1 MMKQILD
8 ERFLRM
14 RGIGSFLLALSF
26 AVGPSL
32 AAAPQSCPAGKPV
45 TAFNLLVKSPKGGE
59 VLPISEM
66 NLIEPGDKL
75 EYEPV
80 KAAGKNATNTKS
92 AKAKDVKAQKPD
104 ELEKPKGPSR
114 VAILLASATGSDAG
128 KIEVLEVKPASVAQE
143 WTVPVRASVVGLVY
157 GPDGLS
163 EHKIDKLVKDNPEL
177 ALKLTDYV
185 EQTSKME
192 GLVQVLSKYQQSAP
206 GTGNLQASLAE
217 FSSQYGVSMPAVSS
231 SETPDQQTEVLLHA
245 VNPAFSSD
253 PLAQTSMTAQST
265 GVAASVATFFMGPQ
279 FGIVAGG
286 TVLLSELHTL
296 MFPRAEFRAA
306 FAQPLPTVRAGMDLC
321 TGKPPAAAA
330 KQHTRVAYLW
340 ALPVTNSEAPAMHR
354 PETVHIPLG
363 WKSDVKLT
371 CATISQLKL
380 VPRVREWHLVA
391 GATDVAVPVKVTLGA
406 QDDLLSLDL
415 THMTL
420 APGDYHLV
428 AEWDWTPVT
437 VGGDVDLTNFAD
449 YSTAALSTASRDE
462 LVSGAGPVKLRLSGP
477 DFEFV
482 NAVTL
487 MRTPKAKTE
496 EDPFAAKLPF
506 SLPEGEEGGLQKTLS
521 ADVNTSH
528 LEAGSYLLRLSQLNG
543 KTKDIPVTVHPA
555 NPVLE
560 GLPLRVNLGQAEQ
573 TVDLRGTALGNI
585 EKITSE
591 DATWTLGSPNAN
603 ATDSAEREATIHLSQ
618 KAKQGALINAEVFV
632 AGLEKPLEITGALR
646 VAGPRPKILSARKSF
661 AGAEGVALREKEIP
675 AGSEVSFAI
684 QGEHFDSRAH
694 LHLECESPDD
704 TLQDLNLTPGERNGA
719 NELDSAGDGTLF
731 LSVNAGS
738 IGQSGCELMATLTE
752 ADTGTS
758 DPFSLGR
765 VIRVPRIDKFSLT
778 DEKLGDSLYAGIL
791 TGEDLQTIVKTGWDG
806 KAAQPVQDI
815 PTPVPGEPQEQTL
828 KIAMSWPPPNPHALL
843 YIWLSGETEARATS
857 IKYQ

>member
-1 MMKQILD
+1 
-8 ERFLRM
+8 M
-14 RGIGSFLLALSF
+14 RGIGRFFLALSF
-26 AVGPSL
+26 AVVPSF

-45 TAFNLLVKSPKGGE
+45 TAFNLLVKSPKGRE
-59 VLPISEM
+59 ALPIGDM
-66 NLIEPGDKL
+66 NLIEPGDTL
-75 EYEPV
+75 EYVPV
-80 KAAGKNATNTKS
+80 KAADKNAKGT
-92 AKAKDVKAQKPD
+92 KAQDSNAKGRKTQKA
-104 ELEKPKGPSR
+104 EEQEKPKGPSR

-128 KIEVLEVKPASVAQE
+128 KIEVLEVKPASVAQQ

-163 EHKIDKLVKDNPEL
+163 EHKIDKLVKDNPQL

-206 GTGNLQASLAE
+206 GTSNLQASLAE
-217 FSSQYGVSMPAVSS
+217 FSSQYGVEMPAVSG
-231 SETPDQQTEVLLHA
+231 SEPPDEESEQLLHA
-245 VNPAFSSD
+245 VNPAFSND
-253 PLAQTSMTAQST
+253 PLGQSSMAAQST

-306 FAQPLPTVRAGMDLC
+306 FAQPLPSTTTGMDLC

-330 KQHTRVAYLW
+330 KEHTRVAYLW
-340 ALPVTNSEAPAMHR
+340 ALPMTNADAPSMHIQEA
-354 PETVHIPLG
+354 VHIPLG
-363 WKSDVKLT
+363 WKSNVKVT
-371 CATISQLKL
+371 CATVSQLKL

-406 QDDLLSLDL
+406 QDDALALDL
-415 THMTL
+415 THMKL
-420 APGDYHLV
+420 SPGEYHLV
-428 AEWDWTPVT
+428 AEWDWTPAT
-437 VGGDVDLTNFAD
+437 VAGDVDLMNFGD
-449 YSTAALSTASRDE
+449 YSTAALSNASRDD
-462 LVSGAGPVKLRLSGP
+462 LVTGAGPVTLQLNGP

-487 MRTPKAKTE
+487 LRAQKSKAE
-496 EDPFAAKLPF
+496 AQPVAMKLSF
-506 SLPEGEEGGLQKTLS
+506 SLPEGEEDGLQKTMS
-521 ADVNTSH
+521 ADVNTSQ
-528 LEAGSYLLRLSQLNG
+528 LQAGLYLLRLSQLNG

-560 GLPLRVNLGQAEQ
+560 GLPLRVNLGQTEQ
-573 TVDLRGTALGNI
+573 TIDLRGTALENI
-585 EKITSE
+585 QNITS
-591 DATWTLGSPNAN
+591 DGATWTLEAPSAVATGSAN
-603 ATDSAEREATIHLSQ
+603 RAATIHLSP

-632 AGLEKPLEITGALR
+632 EGLEKPLEIPGVLR

-661 AGAEGVALREKEIP
+661 AGEEGVALREKEIP

-704 TLQDLNLTPGERNGA
+704 TLQDLSLTPGERNGA
-719 NELDSAGDGTLF
+719 NELDFAGGGTLF

-752 ADTGTS
+752 SETGTS
-758 DPFSLGR
+758 DLFSLGR
-765 VIRVPRIDKFSLT
+765 VIRVPRIDKFLLT

-791 TGEDLQTIVKTGWDG
+791 TGADLQTVVGTGWDA
-806 KAAQPVQDI
+806 KTSHPVQGI

-843 YIWLSGETEARATS
+843 YIWLSGETEARVTS

>member
-1 MMKQILD
+1 
-8 ERFLRM
+8 M
-14 RGIGSFLLALSF
+14 RGIGCLFLALSF
-26 AVGPSL
+26 VVVPSF

-45 TAFNLLVKSPKGGE
+45 TAFNLLVKSPRGGE
-59 VLPISEM
+59 ALPIGEM

-80 KAAGKNATNTKS
+80 KS
-92 AKAKDVKAQKPD
+92 AKAKGANAKDAKAQKAD
-104 ELEKPKGPSR
+104 EPEKPKGPSR

-143 WTVPVRASVVGLVY
+143 WSVPVRASVVGLVY

-185 EQTSKME
+185 EQTSRME
-192 GLVQVLSKYQQSAP
+192 GLVEVLSKYQQSAP
-206 GTGNLQASLAE
+206 GTSNLQASLAE
-217 FSSQYGVSMPAVSS
+217 FSSQYGVAMPAVSS
-231 SETPDQQTEVLLHA
+231 SETPDVQTEQLLHA
-245 VNPAFSSD
+245 VNPAFSND
-253 PLAQTSMTAQST
+253 PLGQSSMTAQST

-286 TVLLSELHTL
+286 AVLLSELHTL

-306 FAQPLPTVRAGMDLC
+306 FAQPLPSAGMDLC

-330 KQHTRVAYLW
+330 KEHTRVAYLW
-340 ALPVTNSEAPAMHR
+340 ALPVTNAEAPSMHMQ
-354 PETVHIPLG
+354 EAVHIPLD
-363 WKSDVKLT
+363 WKSNLKVT
-371 CATISQLKL
+371 CATVSQLKL

-391 GATDVAVPVKVTLGA
+391 GATDVSVPVKVTLGA
-406 QDDLLSLDL
+406 QEDSVALDL
-415 THMTL
+415 THMKL
-420 APGDYHLV
+420 APGEYHLV
-428 AEWDWTPVT
+428 AEWDWTPAT
-437 VGGDVDLTNFAD
+437 VAGDVDLMNFAD

-462 LVSGAGPVKLRLSGP
+462 LVTGAGSVKLQLSGP

-487 MRTPKAKTE
+487 LRPPKLGPQAE
-496 EDPFAAKLPF
+496 PFATRLPF
-506 SLPEGEEGGLQKTLS
+506 SLPEGEEGGLQKTMS
-521 ADVNTSH
+521 ADVNTAQ
-528 LEAGSYLLRLSQLNG
+528 LQAGSYLLRLSQLNG

-555 NPVLE
+555 NPMLQ
-560 GLPLRVNLGQAEQ
+560 GLPLRVNLGQTEQ
-573 TVDLRGTALGNI
+573 TINLRGTALDHI
-585 EKITSE
+585 ERITSE
-591 DATWTLGSPNAN
+591 GATWTLEVPSAN
-603 ATDSAEREATIHLSQ
+603 ATGSGEREATIHLSP

-632 AGLEKPLEITGALR
+632 AGLEKPLEIPGVLR
-646 VAGPRPKILSARKSF
+646 VAGPRPRILSARKSF
-661 AGAEGVALREKEIP
+661 AGAEGVALHEKEIP

-684 QGEHFDSRAH
+684 EGEHFDSRAR

-704 TLQDLNLTPGERNGA
+704 TLQNLDLTPGERNGA

-752 ADTGTS
+752 AGTGTS

-765 VIRVPRIDKFSLT
+765 VIRIPRIDKFSLT

-791 TGEDLQTIVKTGWDG
+791 TGEDLQTIVKTGWDA
-806 KAAQPVQDI
+806 KTSEPVEDI
-815 PTPVPGEPQEQTL
+815 PTPVPGEPQAQTL
-828 KIAMSWPPPNPHALL
+828 KIAMSWPPPHPHALL
-843 YIWLSGETEARATS
+843 YIWLSGETQARATS

>member
-1 MMKQILD
+1 
-8 ERFLRM
+8 M
-14 RGIGSFLLALSF
+14 RGIVSLFLALSF
-26 AVGPSL
+26 GVVPSF

-59 VLPISEM
+59 ALPISEM

-80 KAAGKNATNTKS
+80 KAADKNAKN
-92 AKAKDVKAQKPD
+92 AKGAKGKDAKDRKAD
-104 ELEKPKGPSR
+104 EPEKPKGPSR

-128 KIEVLEVKPASVAQE
+128 KIEVLEVKPASVRQE

-206 GTGNLQASLAE
+206 GTSNLQASLAE

-231 SETPDQQTEVLLHA
+231 SETPDQQTELLLHA

-253 PLAQTSMTAQST
+253 PLGQTSMTAQST

-306 FAQPLPTVRAGMDLC
+306 FAQPLPSAGRGLDLC
-321 TGKPPAAAA
+321 TGKLPAGAA

-340 ALPVTNSEAPAMHR
+340 ALPVTNSEAPTMHM

-363 WKSDVKLT
+363 WKSNLKLT
-371 CATISQLKL
+371 CATVSQLKL

-406 QDDLLSLDL
+406 QDDSLALDL
-415 THMTL
+415 THMKL
-420 APGDYHLV
+420 APGNYHLV

-437 VGGDVDLTNFAD
+437 VAGDVDLMNFAD
-449 YSTAALSTASRDE
+449 YSTAAISTASRDE
-462 LVSGAGPVKLRLSGP
+462 LVTGAGPVKLQLSGP

-482 NAVTL
+482 NEVTL
-487 MRTPKAKTE
+487 VRAPRAKGE
-496 EDPFAAKLPF
+496 ADPFATRLSF
-506 SLPEGEEGGLQKTLS
+506 SLPDGEDGGLQKTMS
-521 ADVNTSH
+521 ADVNTSR

-555 NPVLE
+555 NPVLD
-560 GLPLRVNLGQAEQ
+560 GLPLRVNLGQTEQ
-573 TVDLRGTALGNI
+573 TIALRGTALDHI
-585 EKITSE
+585 EKITS
-591 DATWTLGSPNAN
+591 DGATWTLGTATAN
-603 ATDSAEREATIHLSQ
+603 ATGSAEREAKIHLSS
-618 KAKQGALINAEVFV
+618 KTKEGSLIDAEVFV
-632 AGLEKPLEITGALR
+632 DGLEKPLEIPGILR
-646 VAGPRPKILSARKSF
+646 VAGPRPKIVSARKSF
-661 AGAEGVALREKEIP
+661 AGAEGVALHEKEIP

-684 QGEHFDSRAH
+684 QGEHFDSRAR

-704 TLQDLNLTPGERNGA
+704 TLQDLSLTPGERNGA

-752 ADTGTS
+752 AETGTS

-778 DEKLGDSLYAGIL
+778 DEKLGGSLYSGIL
-791 TGEDLQTIVKTGWDG
+791 TGEDLQTIVRTGWDA
-806 KAAQPVQDI
+806 KTSQPVQDI
-815 PTPVPGEPQEQTL
+815 PTPVPGTPQEQTL